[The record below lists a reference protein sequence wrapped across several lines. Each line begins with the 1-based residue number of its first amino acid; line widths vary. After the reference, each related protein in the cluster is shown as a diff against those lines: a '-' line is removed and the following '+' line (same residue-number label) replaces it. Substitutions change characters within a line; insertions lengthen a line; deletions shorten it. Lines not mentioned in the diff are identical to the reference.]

1 MSASKREEQAESR
14 REQLLDVALK
24 LFGEVGVERTTIKA
38 LAQAAGVSQGL
49 IYHYFTSKDD
59 LLAQVMDRHSL
70 SLHLEL
76 EEAVDQSATTVLPAL
91 AERLVQEFSARRE
104 VVWIFFREIRTNET
118 VAAQMERR
126 RQECMDKLATYLQG
140 RVQAGELRPHR
151 TEVTARSFL
160 AVLFMIH
167 LTGLPD
173 EGFLEEFVNSLLHG
187 ILV

>member
-1 MSASKREEQAESR
+1 MR
-14 REQLLDVALK
+14 RRRNRRRRRHRPRLRRDHQ
-24 LFGEVGVERTTIKA
+24 VGR
-38 LAQAAGVSQGL
+38 
-49 IYHYFTSKDD
+49 
-59 LLAQVMDRHSL
+59 
-70 SLHLEL
+70 
-76 EEAVDQSATTVLPAL
+76 
-91 AERLVQEFSARRE
+91 
-104 VVWIFFREIRTNET
+104 
-118 VAAQMERR
+118 QMERR